1 MPVRI
6 DLTSNASVRLVDV
19 NEDNLG
25 CAYLANLYIPIFSLE
40 TSKIIRRFEVAN
52 QIAGIHFTHRKKNVF
67 YAIDDSFG
75 LHTFDTRTDSKKKA
89 RLNPESENHNVVATA
104 LSSNG
109 ETLAVASAEF
119 GGGILDVRGSRRR
132 ENHPHVV
139 SLYDTRMASEPIT
152 SYYKRFKAEVTGMD
166 FYMNGHD
173 LLIGDQSGS
182 IQVFDTTLRDED
194 NAFRWGRY
202 VKGPIT
208 KVGIINK
215 RIVYTVSNKSEA
227 TVFVD
232 AKGKLEVLF
241 GAVSETP
248 ISSFEVSK
256 AFFKK
261 PEWCAGLVKGV
272 DDNLPLVA
280 VHGVENKNFI
290 SLTALDQNGIREDA
304 PMLSYIG
311 HVGEVKCMTAT
322 PELLLTG
329 GEDGKVVVQI
339 ANFRNPKFG
348 EDMIEHHR
356 LTIKRGNLADSEDNG
371 KEESSEDEENSED
384 EDDGKKPSTST
395 AKPTSSASS
404 SSSSSSPVK
413 KVKKESDKEDSD
425 DNDSSESNSSDSD
438 EEKDPKE
445 KEKERKKKE
454 RERRK
459 QLKREKEKE
468 ERRKAKEKKKKDKEE
483 KERKEKE
490 AAKAKKRAAREAK
503 EQEEADRKRQAKE
516 AKRKEREAKE
526 EAEREEKRKEKERKK
541 QERAELKAK
550 EQADKSKEDQEQQKL
565 KEQNQALERQRQEEA
580 RLKERREAKE
590 RHAREVREAARAA
603 KEKEREAALEKER
616 ELAKAAKESK
626 KSSSSTSSKEEKDK
640 KNKPSTSSAASSSSS
655 TFQPSSSYRTEEEW
669 KARQAEKVRQKAER
683 RARERAENPA
693 AFDAEREQRRLLK
706 LSETPEQ
713 RAERKQKAREE
724 RRKRELEERASAQN
738 GTKRP
743 RTD

>member
-6 DLTSNASVRLVDV
+6 DLTSNASVRMIDV
-19 NEDNLG
+19 NEDNLA
-25 CAYLANLYIPIFSLE
+25 CAYLANLYIPIFNLE

-52 QIAGIHFTHRKKNVF
+52 QIAGIHFTHKKKHVF

-139 SLYDTRMASEPIT
+139 SLYDTRMAGEPIT
-152 SYYKRFKAEVTGMD
+152 SYHKRFKSDVTGME
-166 FYMNGHD
+166 FYLNGHD
-173 LLIGDQSGS
+173 LLIGDQSGA

-215 RIVYTVSNKSEA
+215 RIVYTISNKSEA
-227 TVFVD
+227 SVFVD
-232 AKGKLEVLF
+232 AKGKLEVLY

-248 ISSFEVSK
+248 SQSTGKVSK
-256 AFFKK
+256 AYFKK

-280 VHGVENKNFI
+280 VHGVDNKNFI
-290 SLTALDQNGIREDA
+290 SLTAMDQNGVRQA
-304 PMLSYIG
+304 TPMLSYNG

-348 EDMIEHHR
+348 EDMIDHHR
-356 LTIKRGNLADSEDNG
+356 LTIKRGDLAELQEKGKAHSEGSDDSD
-371 KEESSEDEENSED
+371 D
-384 EDDGKKPSTST
+384 EDSGKKPSTSS
-395 AKPTSSASS
+395 AVNNSSASS
-404 SSSSSSPVK
+404 SSASSSPVK
-413 KVKKESDKEDSD
+413 KVKKEEYEKEDSD
-425 DNDSSESNSSDSD
+425 DEEDSSESDSSESD
-438 EEKDPKE
+438 DDKDPKQ
-445 KEKERKKKE
+445 KAKERKKKE
-454 RERRK
+454 RERKR
-459 QLKREKEKE
+459 QLKKEKEKE

-503 EQEEADRKRQAKE
+503 EQEEADRKRKAKE
-516 AKRKEREAKE
+516 AKKRERELKE
-526 EAEREEKRKEKERKK
+526 EAEKEEKRKEKERKK
-541 QERAELKAK
+541 KERAELKAK
-550 EQADKSKEDQEQQKL
+550 EVAEKAKEDQVTQEK
-565 KEQNQALERQRQEEA
+565 ERQDAQK
-580 RLKERREAKE
+580 KEKQEAKE
-590 RHAREVREAARAA
+590 KDAKEERKAAKEREAA
-603 KEKEREAALEKER
+603 KEKERQSVK
-616 ELAKAAKESK
+616 AKESK
-626 KSSSSTSSKEEKDK
+626 EPSSSSSSKDEKSK
-640 KNKPSTSSAASSSSS
+640 KDKPSTSEAPSNYEMLSS
-655 TFQPSSSYRTEEEW
+655 TERREV
-669 KARQAEKVRQKAER
+669 KDRIKAER
-683 RARERAENPA
+683 KAAERALDPV
-693 AFDAEREQRRLLK
+693 AFDAEREKRRLAK
-706 LSETPEQ
+706 LAETPEQ

-724 RRKRELEERASAQN
+724 RKKQREEEEKAIAEN
-738 GTKRP
+738 GAKRP
-743 RTD
+743 RVE